1 MNQVG
6 GNMPASS
13 NRSNWPVI
21 GFGIAAALAGAL
33 PLALGCWMPVG
44 VTVYW
49 FATFGQWLSA
59 VFTGLAVL
67 GAWLAYHAQS
77 EQIRILRKEHSLEN
91 YKWRSDLIHQLAN
104 EIMGVN
110 KRGEGLEM
118 IKKVLKKDGKV
129 PPSLP
134 ICAQRKWDRFIWIAN
149 DLYGDYVTNGL
160 RPILGGPLERLGDA
174 IREGNPK
181 LDVLRN
187 AVVREQ
193 PGAAPVPANPAA
205 TVAL

>member
-1 MNQVG
+1 MS
-6 GNMPASS
+6 ASS
-13 NRSNWPVI
+13 NKSNWSVI
-21 GFGIAAALAGAL
+21 GLGVAAALVGAL
-33 PLALGCWMPVG
+33 PLALAPWMPVE
-44 VTVYW
+44 VSVYW

-67 GAWLAYHAQS
+67 GAWLAYRAQS
-77 EQIRILRKEHSLEN
+77 EQLRILRKEHILEN

-104 EIMGVN
+104 EIMGVA

-129 PPSLP
+129 PPGLP
-134 ICAQRKWDRFIWIAN
+134 ICSQRKWDRFLWIAN
-149 DLYGDYVTNGL
+149 DLHGDYVANGL

-174 IREGNPK
+174 IREGNPQ
-181 LDVLRN
+181 LEILRK

-193 PGAAPVPANPAA
+193 PAAASVPANPA
-205 TVAL
+205 TSIAL